1 MARKPDVSQYKN
13 FDQIADRLDEIVGQV
28 RNKDTS
34 RLQGGRHGRYHRFHT
49 L

>member
-34 RLQGGRHGRYHRFHT
+34 LGRSTSLTRR
-49 L
+49 